1 VIWEKQSV
9 RVILAGWS
17 RFISSNY
24 GKSSTLKYFCL
35 LHFLFGALVSGAQHN
50 SVPRIE
56 PSDCFF
62 TADSSYKTRCGYL
75 VVPENR
81 EKPQG
86 TSIKLPYIYVESNN
100 PAKHS
105 DPVLYTGGGPGVS
118 SLHPVTSIARRS
130 LLRERDYIAFEQRGT
145 HYALPSL
152 ECEGLGEAVQNAYLG
167 HRPVEEAVLEA
178 ARKCREKLTGQ
189 GIDLSAYNTDESAA
203 DIEDLRRLLN
213 IDSLNLLGISY
224 SGGLMMAVLQKYPQ
238 HIRSLILDSPLPEFV
253 SIDEQELANFNE
265 VLTTVLDNADSHL
278 TQQFHSYFSG
288 LSGKVFTIRYQLK
301 DGRTVALNYGRS
313 ELLGIIH
320 GKLEDYDGIKE
331 LPRIISDMING
342 RQEPYITAYFDAV
355 FSGNGALS
363 GMRLSVYCS
372 DKMAFEDA
380 SIILQQETVMP
391 WMAGFH
397 VNDVYGALCDG
408 WRVTPINASSKK
420 PFYSNVPVLLGA
432 GSLDDA
438 CRPFYNDLIHHY
450 FQNSQ
455 RLLFTR
461 RMHGPLLNSYEGD
474 VYIGAFLNR
483 PFERLTGQ
491 KDIEVY

>member
-1 VIWEKQSV
+1 M
-9 RVILAGWS
+9 RGILPGCLG
-17 RFISSNY
+17 FICSYY
-24 GKSSTLKYFCL
+24 GKHPTSKCFGL
-35 LHFLFGALVSGAQHN
+35 LLFLFWPLVSGAQQK
-50 SVPRIE
+50 SVPRTE
-56 PSDCFF
+56 PSDCVF
-62 TADSSYKTRCGYL
+62 TAGSSYKTRCGYL

-81 EKPQG
+81 EKPLG
-86 TSIKLPYIYVESNN
+86 PTIKLPYIYVESNN

-145 HYALPSL
+145 RYALPNL

-178 ARKCREKLTGQ
+178 TRKCREKLTGQ

-203 DIEDLRRLLN
+203 DIEDLRRMLN

-224 SGGLMMAVLQKYPQ
+224 SGGLMMTVLQKYPQ
-238 HIRSLILDSPLPEFV
+238 HIRSLVLDSPLPEFV
-253 SIDEQELANFNE
+253 NIDEQELANFNE
-265 VLTTVLDNADSHL
+265 VLTTVLDNADSQL
-278 TQQFHSYFSG
+278 TAQFRSYFSG
-288 LSGKVFTIRYQLK
+288 LSGTAFTIKYQRK

-313 ELLGIIH
+313 ELLAILH
-320 GKLEDYDGIKE
+320 GKVEDYDGIKE
-331 LPRIISDMING
+331 LPRIVSDMING
-342 RQEPYITAYFDAV
+342 RQEPYTKAYFEGV
-355 FSGNGALS
+355 FSGNETLS

-372 DKMAFEDA
+372 DKLAFEDP
-380 SIILQQETVMP
+380 SIIEQQEAVMP

-397 VNDVYGALCDG
+397 VNDVYGALCDS
-408 WRVTPINASSKK
+408 WRVKPIIASSKK

-432 GSLDDA
+432 GALDDA
-438 CRPFYNDLIHHY
+438 CRPLYNDLIHRY
-450 FQNSQ
+450 FANSQ
-455 RLLFTR
+455 RLVFAK

-474 VYIGAFLNR
+474 VYIGAFLDK